1 MDTKQLVEE
10 LNSLIEDELVDDF
23 EDVEVS
29 DNHLSEEP
37 EKEPEKEPEPRN
49 ITDEL
54 DAKTKISR
62 ALDVLISAVDD
73 FKNAISTEIDL
84 VADADFHN
92 LTEEL
97 DNVILSMQNAITGE
111 HLKGANPQE
120 ELEEVPEDEKL
131 EEEPEEEIS
140 FEDEASL
147 DLFNPEEE

>member
-37 EKEPEKEPEPRN
+37 EKEPEPRN

-62 ALDVLISAVDD
+62 ALDILISAVDD

-120 ELEEVPEDEKL
+120 ELEEVPEDEKS
-131 EEEPEEEIS
+131 EDEPEEEIS

>member
-37 EKEPEKEPEPRN
+37 EKEPEPRK

-111 HLKGANPQE
+111 HLKGANSQE
-120 ELEEVPEDEKL
+120 ELEEVPEDEKV

>member
-37 EKEPEKEPEPRN
+37 EKEPEPRN

-62 ALDVLISAVDD
+62 ALDVLISAIDD

-140 FEDEASL
+140 FEDEAAL

>member
-29 DNHLSEEP
+29 DNHLSE
-37 EKEPEKEPEPRN
+37 EPEKEPEPRN

-131 EEEPEEEIS
+131 EEEPEKEIS

>member
-29 DNHLSEEP
+29 DNHLSE
-37 EKEPEKEPEPRN
+37 EPEKEPEPRN

-120 ELEEVPEDEKL
+120 ELEEAPEDEKL

>member
-29 DNHLSEEP
+29 DNHLSE
-37 EKEPEKEPEPRN
+37 EPEKEPEPRN

-131 EEEPEEEIS
+131 EEEPEEELS
-140 FEDEASL
+140 FEDEAYL

>member
-29 DNHLSEEP
+29 DNHLSE
-37 EKEPEKEPEPRN
+37 EPEKEPEPRN

-131 EEEPEEEIS
+131 EDEPEEEIS